1 VNTRSR
7 NLAIGLAL
15 ALVAALAPAT
25 ASAAPPTCSDANVG
39 VPHNAATP
47 IALECTGVA
56 SVVKITMA
64 PAKGTL
70 SIATGQKSTDLWVTY
85 TPTAGQ
91 AGSDSFKFRGVSS
104 GDEDSAAEYTANLR
118 IGAGSAPVCSGVS
131 QSVPQA
137 IATNLRLI
145 CATGGDPVDAYT
157 VETGV
162 ANGTLGLAQINTGLV
177 TYTSQAA
184 FSGADPFTYKL
195 ATRCNGP
202 SNPVCTSSAATYDLM
217 VLNPQQGPQGPAG
230 APGSTGAQGPQGPQ
244 GTAGPQGQ
252 TGAQGPQGPTGL
264 TGATGQPGAAG
275 KDGAQGQPG
284 APGAAGRDGV
294 NVTTTRLM
302 VASFLDSLTVRSGR
316 PVVLRYVSTT
326 GARVI
331 LEVFKG
337 KRRVVA
343 ISGRAREGRNA
354 IRWNGRAGSKPAGAG
369 AYKLVLRATS
379 GGQVANDTASV
390 RFTGG
395 SSKPSGGGGTGG
407 GGGGTGGGTGGGG
420 TGEG

>member
-1 VNTRSR
+1 MNTRSR

-47 IALECTGVA
+47 MALACTGA
-56 SVVKITMA
+56 GSVVKITTG

-70 SIATGQKSTDLWVTY
+70 SVATGQKSTDLWITY

-162 ANGTLGLAQINTGLV
+162 ANGTLGLGQINTGLV

-202 SNPVCTSSAATYDLM
+202 SNLVCTSAAANYDLM

-230 APGSTGAQGPQGPQ
+230 TPGSTGAQGPQGTQ
-244 GTAGPQGQ
+244 GPAGPQGQ
-252 TGAQGPQGPTGL
+252 T
-264 TGATGQPGAAG
+264 
-275 KDGAQGQPG
+275 GAQGQPG

-337 KRRVVA
+337 KRRVAA

-354 IRWNGRAGSKPAGAG
+354 IRWNGRAGGKAAGSG

-379 GGQVANDTASV
+379 GGQVANDTATV
-390 RFTGG
+390 RLTGG

-407 GGGGTGGGTGGGG
+407 GGGGTGGGGGG